1 MTLVVPNLAE
11 DRALKIL
18 LNVDAPDDLDIKLFK
33 NNYTPVNG
41 SHLGNFDEADFTG
54 YAPIEIDPGDWVFT
68 PGTPSDA
75 EHPQVIFTSTA
86 GAQNQDVYGY
96 YVVERNPGS
105 NGVVRWAER
114 FGNGP
119 YNIQNLG
126 DQIKVTPR
134 FTAASESAD

>member
-1 MTLVVPNLAE
+1 MLVVPNLAE
-11 DRALKIL
+11 ARALEIL
-18 LNVDAPDDLDIKLFK
+18 LNINVADDLDLKLFK
-33 NNYTPVNG
+33 NNYTPVAG

-54 YAPIEIDPGDWVFT
+54 YAPYEIDATDWAIT
-68 PGTPSDA
+68 PGAPTDA
-75 EHPQVIFTSTA
+75 EHPQVTFTSTV

-126 DQIKVTPR
+126 DQIKVTPH
-134 FTAASESAD
+134 FTGASESAD